1 MGEEKDVAKNDGEKK
16 AAPAAADTGA
26 KKDDGVVVVVLKM
39 DLHCEGCAKKIRRC
53 MKNFGGVT
61 DVKTDMGANKVTV
74 TGKVDPAKVKAR
86 LEEKSKKKVEL
97 ISPQL
102 KKDAAPAAGGGD
114 KKPEAKSDKKP
125 EEKKSDDKKPEPPK
139 EVMNH
144 YFTDLVTIHVTVGLV
159 LNYLILKFIELFFF
173 VIIEMELFG
182 CVSLSNSSATT
193 IKKLL
198 TNLLINFWF
207 IQSTVVLKIRLHC
220 EGCINKIKRII
231 SKIKGVANVTVDKA
245 KELVTVK
252 GTMDTK
258 ELVPHLKEK
267 LKRAV
272 EVVAPAAKKDDGGEK
287 KDKKE
292 AGGGD
297 KKENKDTGGGD
308 KKAAAPAPADKGGE
322 KDKAVAAPAA
332 AAGGDAAKMEVSK
345 MEYYGYPYPQPPSY
359 WYDGHVYGQQQQ
371 AMDNNHQVVYMN
383 QGYMMDH
390 HNPQYNPQYNP
401 QQYNQH
407 YQTPQMFSDENPN
420 ACSVM

>member
-1 MGEEKDVAKNDGEKK
+1 MGEQKEVAKNDGEKK
-16 AAPAAADTGA
+16 AAPAAADAGV

-39 DLHCEGCAKKIRRC
+39 DLHCEGCAKKIRRS
-53 MKNFGGVT
+53 MRNFGGVT
-61 DVKTDMGANKVTV
+61 DVKTEMGANKVTV

-97 ISPQL
+97 ISPQP

-114 KKPEAKSDKKP
+114 KKPDDKKPEEKKPEAKSDKKP
-125 EEKKSDDKKPEPPK
+125 EEKKPEPPK
-139 EVMNH
+139 E
-144 YFTDLVTIHVTVGLV
+144 
-159 LNYLILKFIELFFF
+159 
-173 VIIEMELFG
+173 
-182 CVSLSNSSATT
+182 
-193 IKKLL
+193 
-198 TNLLINFWF
+198 
-207 IQSTVVLKIRLHC
+207 STVVLKIRLHC
-220 EGCINKIKRII
+220 EGCIIKIKRII

-252 GTMDTK
+252 GMMDTK
-258 ELVPHLKEK
+258 ELVPYLKEK
-267 LKRAV
+267 LRRPV

-287 KDKKE
+287 KDNKE
-292 AGGGD
+292 AGGGEK
-297 KKENKDTGGGD
+297 KKE
-308 KKAAAPAPADKGGE
+308 AAPAPADKGGE
-322 KDKAVAAPAA
+322 KEKAVAAPAS
-332 AAGGDAAKMEVSK
+332 GGDAAKMEVSK

-359 WYDGHVYGQQQQ
+359 WYDGQVYGQQPQ

-401 QQYNQH
+401 HEQH